1 MSTLSQEIPAIQNQ
15 MPLLTEQTT
24 QQLQVNAPESN
35 LEAGGTPKGDSKMY
49 SRRLLIHTSASAQE
63 LAAGKVL
70 TIPDGT
76 YIPYAIPSTFYF

>member
-35 LEAGGTPKGDSKMY
+35 LEAGTPKGDSKMY

-76 YIPYAIPSTFYF
+76 YIPYVIPSTFCF

>member
-1 MSTLSQEIPAIQNQ
+1 MSTLSQVPEMQNQ
-15 MPLLTEQTT
+15 APPLLTEQPT
-24 QQLQVNAPESN
+24 QQLQVNAPESQ
-35 LEAGGTPKGDSKMY
+35 LEAGAPKGDSKMY

-76 YIPYAIPSTFYF
+76 YIPYIIPSTFCF

>member
-15 MPLLTEQTT
+15 VPLLTENTT
-24 QQLQVNAPESN
+24 PQLQVNAPEN
-35 LEAGGTPKGDSKMY
+35 HLEGGTPKGDSKMY

-76 YIPYAIPSTFYF
+76 YILL

>member
-15 MPLLTEQTT
+15 APLLTENPTP
-24 QQLQVNAPESN
+24 QLQVNAPENS
-35 LEAGGTPKGDSKMY
+35 LEAGATPKGDSKMY

-76 YIPYAIPSTFYF
+76 YIQP